1 MSVIAETSRALIAQ
15 INTLCGDYLKE
26 VAEHP
31 GQWDDSSVRRLVRN
45 PPAVYIAWIGQQP
58 LPNPN
63 AVLARWGVFVVA
75 DVLNGQRNDNVGIY
89 QVVETLTQGL
99 HKTQIAPSGLFEL
112 QSVQNL
118 WSDTQSG
125 MGVAVYGM
133 YFNAVQP
140 LMPAFD
146 ESALDDFRTYHH
158 QFNQSKSADAVD
170 DKTQLTV
177 ILPIQGENDDIQN

>member
-1 MSVIAETSRALIAQ
+1 MSIIAATSQALIDLVKQ
-15 INTLCGDYLKE
+15 TCGAYLRE
-26 VAEHP
+26 IGEHP

-45 PPAVYIAWIGQQP
+45 PPAVYVAWLGQTPNDRPNTVIAK
-58 LPNPN
+58 
-63 AVLARWGVFVVA
+63 WGVFVVC
-75 DVLNGQRNDNVGIY
+75 DVLNGQRKNSIGIY
-89 QVVETLTQGL
+89 QIVEALTAAI
-99 HKTQIAPSGLFEL
+99 HDTQIEPSGLFEL

-140 LMPAFD
+140 LPLSVD
-146 ESALDDFRTYHH
+146 ESSLDDFIVYHH
-158 QFNQSKSADAVD
+158 QFNQSRTDEVTD

-177 ILPIQGENDDIQN
+177 ILPRQGE